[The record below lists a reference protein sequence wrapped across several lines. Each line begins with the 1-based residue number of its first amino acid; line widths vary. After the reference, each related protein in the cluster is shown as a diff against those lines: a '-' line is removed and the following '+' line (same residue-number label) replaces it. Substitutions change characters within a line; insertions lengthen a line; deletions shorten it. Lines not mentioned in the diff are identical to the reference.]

1 MVTCLL
7 CNKELGMITESHMQK
22 FHEMGCKEYLK
33 TFNLKKGEINPHHS
47 KNMTGQGNPRYG
59 IIIPDELKQKIRN
72 IHKMNKKFNGKGNPM
87 FGKTHSLEVRKKISE
102 FNKVAMKGKGNS
114 FYGRKHSIKTRNRIS
129 AIRIELGLARGKNNP
144 LFGKG
149 HTEETRKKQ
158 SEIKKEF
165 FLKYPEKHP
174 NSLIVI
180 NYKEQNNKKG
190 GYISKKQKEIYE
202 LIKIKFP
209 DAQLNYPIKTKEGLY
224 FADIGI
230 PSQNLDIEYD
240 GEYWHN
246 KEKDEKRDTNITNS
260 GWKEVRLK
268 DKDVDKYDE
277 QSLLDHIYQKSL
289 EVIA

>member
-1 MVTCLL
+1 
-7 CNKELGMITESHMQK
+7 
-22 FHEMGCKEYLK
+22 
-33 TFNLKKGEINPHHS
+33 
-47 KNMTGQGNPRYG
+47 
-59 IIIPDELKQKIRN
+59 
-72 IHKMNKKFNGKGNPM
+72 
-87 FGKTHSLEVRKKISE
+87 
-102 FNKVAMKGKGNS
+102 
-114 FYGRKHSIKTRNRIS
+114 
-129 AIRIELGLARGKNNP
+129 
-144 LFGKG
+144 
-149 HTEETRKKQ
+149 
-158 SEIKKEF
+158 
-165 FLKYPEKHP
+165 
-174 NSLIVI
+174 
-180 NYKEQNNKKG
+180 
-190 GYISKKQKEIYE
+190 

-260 GWKEVRLK
+260 GWKVVRLK